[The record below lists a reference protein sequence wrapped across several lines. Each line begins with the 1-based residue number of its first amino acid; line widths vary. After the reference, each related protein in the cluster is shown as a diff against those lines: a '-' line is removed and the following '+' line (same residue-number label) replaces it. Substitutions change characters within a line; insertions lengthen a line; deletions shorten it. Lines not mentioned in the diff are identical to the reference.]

1 MSQSLAGQV
10 YEIIKREIITCAFKP
25 GQQIAQQQLA
35 DRYTVGVTPVRE
47 ALQKLTR
54 EGLIQPIPRFGYLV
68 TPITVADVA
77 EVFELRT
84 ILETAAARLAAL
96 RASSDQ
102 LEHLSE
108 LAGSTYVFK
117 VRESYSDFLGHNR
130 EFHVAVARASGNRR
144 LADSVA
150 QVMDEMTR
158 MFHLG
163 LDVKDSADEMRNEHQ
178 ELVDRLRQKDP
189 IGAEQVVL
197 AQISR
202 SQARIFEALRPGA
215 DRPATDG
222 LVQSIQFLPRELRF
236 NDPLS

>member
-10 YEIIKREIITCAFKP
+10 YEIIKKDIITCIFKP

-35 DRYTVGVTPVRE
+35 DRYGVGVTPVRE

-77 EVFELRT
+77 EVFELRM
-84 ILETAAARLAAL
+84 ILESAAARLAAL
-96 RASSDQ
+96 RATPEQ

-108 LAGSTYVFK
+108 QASSTYIFK
-117 VRESYSDFLGHNR
+117 VRDSYSDFLGHNR
-130 EFHVAVARASGNRR
+130 EFHVAVANASGNRR
-144 LADSVA
+144 LAASVA

-163 LDVKDSADEMRNEHQ
+163 LDVKDSAGEMRDEHQ
-178 ELVDRLRQKDP
+178 ELVEMLRRKDSVS
-189 IGAEQVVL
+189 AEQVVL
-197 AQISR
+197 AQILR
-202 SQARIFEALRPGA
+202 SQGRIFEALRPGSE
-215 DRPATDG
+215 RPATDG
-222 LVQSIQFLPRELRF
+222 LVQAIQFSPNELR
-236 NDPLS
+236 

>member
-10 YEIIKREIITCAFKP
+10 YEIIKKDIITCTFKP

-35 DRYTVGVTPVRE
+35 DRYSVGVTPVRE

-96 RASSDQ
+96 RATPEQ

-108 LAGSTYVFK
+108 LASSTYIFK
-117 VRESYSDFLGHNR
+117 VRDSYSDFLVHNR
-130 EFHVAVARASGNRR
+130 EFHVAVALASGNRR
-144 LADSVA
+144 LVASVA

-163 LDVKDSADEMRNEHQ
+163 LDVKDSAGEMRDEHQ
-178 ELVDRLRQKDP
+178 ELVEMLRRKDSVR
-189 IGAEQVVL
+189 AEQVVL
-197 AQISR
+197 AQILR
-202 SQARIFEALRPGA
+202 SQGRIFEALRPGSE
-215 DRPATDG
+215 RPATEG
-222 LVQSIQFLPRELRF
+222 LVQAIQFSPNELR
-236 NDPLS
+236 

>member
-10 YEIIKREIITCAFKP
+10 YEIIKKDIITCTFKP

-35 DRYTVGVTPVRE
+35 DRYSVGVTPVRE

-96 RASSDQ
+96 RATPEQ

-108 LAGSTYVFK
+108 LASSTYIFK
-117 VRESYSDFLGHNR
+117 VRDSYSDFLVHNR
-130 EFHVAVARASGNRR
+130 EFHVAVALASGNRR
-144 LADSVA
+144 LVASVA

-163 LDVKDSADEMRNEHQ
+163 LDVKDSAGEMRDEHQ
-178 ELVDRLRQKDP
+178 ELVEMLRRKDP
-189 IGAEQVVL
+189 VSAEQVVL
-197 AQISR
+197 AQINR
-202 SQARIFEALRPGA
+202 SQGRIFEALRPGSE
-215 DRPATDG
+215 RPATEG
-222 LVQSIQFLPRELRF
+222 LVQAIQFSPNELR
-236 NDPLS
+236 

>member
-10 YEIIKREIITCAFKP
+10 YEIIKKDIITCAFKP
-25 GQQIAQQQLA
+25 GQQIAQQHLA
-35 DRYTVGVTPVRE
+35 DRYGVGVTPVRE

-96 RASSDQ
+96 RATPEQ
-102 LEHLSE
+102 LENLSE
-108 LAGSTYVFK
+108 LASSTYIFK

-130 EFHVAVARASGNRR
+130 EFHVAVALASGNRR
-144 LADSVA
+144 LVASVA

-163 LDVKDSADEMRNEHQ
+163 LDVKDSAEEMRDEHQ
-178 ELVDRLRQKDP
+178 ELVEMLRRKDAVS
-189 IGAEQVVL
+189 AEQVVL
-197 AQISR
+197 AQINR
-202 SQARIFEALRPGA
+202 SQGRIFEALRPGSE
-215 DRPATDG
+215 RPATDG
-222 LVQSIQFLPRELRF
+222 LVQSIQFSPF
-236 NDPLS
+236 QPHS

>member
-10 YEIIKREIITCAFKP
+10 YEIIKKDIITCAFKP

-35 DRYTVGVTPVRE
+35 DRYGVGVTPVRE

-77 EVFELRT
+77 EVFELRM
-84 ILETAAARLAAL
+84 ILESAAARLAAL
-96 RASSDQ
+96 RATPEQ

-108 LAGSTYVFK
+108 QASSTYIFK
-117 VRESYSDFLGHNR
+117 VRDSYSDFLGHNR
-130 EFHVAVARASGNRR
+130 EFHVAVANASGNRR
-144 LADSVA
+144 LAASVA

-163 LDVKDSADEMRNEHQ
+163 LDVKDSAGEMRDEHQ
-178 ELVDRLRQKDP
+178 ELVEMLRRKDSVS
-189 IGAEQVVL
+189 AEQVVL
-197 AQISR
+197 AQILR
-202 SQARIFEALRPGA
+202 SQGRIFEALRPGSE
-215 DRPATDG
+215 RPATDG
-222 LVQSIQFLPRELRF
+222 LVQAIQFSPNELR
-236 NDPLS
+236 

>member
-10 YEIIKREIITCAFKP
+10 YEIIKKDIITCTFKP

-35 DRYTVGVTPVRE
+35 DRYSVGVTPVRE

-84 ILETAAARLAAL
+84 ILETAASRLAAL
-96 RASSDQ
+96 RATPEQ

-108 LAGSTYVFK
+108 LASSTYIFK
-117 VRESYSDFLGHNR
+117 VRDSYSDFLVHNR
-130 EFHVAVARASGNRR
+130 EFHVAVANASGNRR
-144 LADSVA
+144 LAASVA

-163 LDVKDSADEMRNEHQ
+163 LDVKDSAGEMRDEHQ
-178 ELVDRLRQKDP
+178 ELVEMLRRKDSVS
-189 IGAEQVVL
+189 AEQVVL
-197 AQISR
+197 AQILR
-202 SQARIFEALRPGA
+202 SQGRIFEALRPGSE
-215 DRPATDG
+215 RPATDG
-222 LVQSIQFLPRELRF
+222 LVQAIQFSPNELR
-236 NDPLS
+236 